1 METAQQD
8 LKEIHTSTVDNDTS
22 VNARLSAHHISS
34 KKQLICHRC
43 LGTGHLPAV
52 CRFKSAKCH
61 ETGHIAK
68 ACVTMESS
76 KQATRRANTQNEHQN
91 TNRRQQ
97 QHHKKKSA
105 NTQQIVQESSSDSE
119 IVDIVHVHTMSSEIP
134 KSYKVLTKVND
145 IPITMELDIGAGV
158 SIVCEQ
164 TWSDKL
170 KSPHLQSCSLKLPS
184 KPLDVLGSCTVKV
197 TVHGK
202 TASLPLVV
210 VKGDGISLL
219 GRNWLEKIKLDWK
232 EVAKINGITQLTHQK
247 KLDNLLTQ
255 YEEIFKDE
263 LGQCKQIKAKLHV
276 KPEAVPKF
284 YRPRPI
290 PLAMIEKVE
299 EDLER
304 LEKRSNL

>member
-1 METAQQD
+1 
-8 LKEIHTSTVDNDTS
+8 
-22 VNARLSAHHISS
+22 
-34 KKQLICHRC
+34 
-43 LGTGHLPAV
+43 
-52 CRFKSAKCH
+52 
-61 ETGHIAK
+61 
-68 ACVTMESS
+68 
-76 KQATRRANTQNEHQN
+76 
-91 TNRRQQ
+91 
-97 QHHKKKSA
+97 
-105 NTQQIVQESSSDSE
+105 
-119 IVDIVHVHTMSSEIP
+119 MSSEIP

-145 IPITMELDIGAGV
+145 IPITMELDTGAGV
-158 SIVCEQ
+158 SIISEQ

-170 KSPHLQSCSLKLPS
+170 KSPHLQSCSLKLQSYPS

-232 EVAKINGITQLTHQK
+232 EVAKINGITQLPHQK

-263 LGQCKQIKAKLHV
+263 FGQCKHIKAKLHV

-290 PLAMIEKVE
+290 PLSHQGEGGG
-299 EDLER
+299 
-304 LEKRSNL
+304 RSRETRKTKE